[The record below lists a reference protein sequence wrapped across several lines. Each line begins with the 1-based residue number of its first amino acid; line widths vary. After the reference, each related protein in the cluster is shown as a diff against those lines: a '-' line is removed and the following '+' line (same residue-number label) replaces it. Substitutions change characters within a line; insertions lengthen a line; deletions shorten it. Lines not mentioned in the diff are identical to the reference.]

1 MPDDNQPPTDD
12 NQPPTDD
19 DATVVAQRDRS
30 RQASELGLGA
40 VIKDRFVLE
49 AVIGKGGMGVVYRAK
64 DLRMEETQDSNP
76 YVALKV
82 LKDEFQRDT
91 QMVVALQRE
100 ARKAQTLAH
109 PNIATVY
116 DFDRDEQLVYLTME
130 ALDGDPL
137 DQVILDNPL
146 GLPRTQA
153 VSIIRGLSLGLAY
166 AHNNNIVHSDFK
178 PANVFLTDDDQTKIL
193 DFGIAR
199 AVPIGHTE
207 ASDETAFDAGVL
219 GALTPSYAACE
230 MFDGADPHPADD
242 VYALAIVAYQ
252 LLSGRHPFN
261 NVPAPE
267 ARREQLE
274 PEPLK
279 GLKRR
284 EWRALKNGLAFDRS
298 HRTQHASEFL
308 RRFEGGSKLMLALG
322 AVVILAAAFAAYI
335 SYVQIEEDR
344 RIAPDIPFVE
354 LSQPTQQDIARLL
367 EEGDLL
373 HGFGDVGSALSLYRE
388 AYQLH
393 PRNVEVVTRLE
404 SFFEA
409 VTNKAIETDDA
420 EGIERLR
427 DNLEVVMSTD
437 DFLGRLPSLVELK
450 DRLALPE

>member
-1 MPDDNQPPTDD
+1 MADDPSQPE
-12 NQPPTDD
+12 D
-19 DATVVAQRDRS
+19 DATLVVQRDRA
-30 RQASELGLGA
+30 RQADEVGIGS
-40 VIKDRFVLE
+40 VIKERFVLE
-49 AVIGKGGMGVVYRAK
+49 SEIGQGGMGIVYRAK
-64 DLRMEETQDSNP
+64 DLRMEETQDRDP

-82 LKDEFQRDT
+82 LNDKFQRDT

-137 DQVILDNPL
+137 DQVIRANPL
-146 GLPRTQA
+146 GLPRSQA
-153 VSIIRGLSLGLAY
+153 LSIIRGLSLGLAY

-178 PANVFLTDDDQTKIL
+178 PANVFLTEDDQTKIL

-199 AVPIGHTE
+199 AVPMGHAE
-207 ASDETAFDAGVL
+207 ASETTTFDAGVL

-230 MFDGADPHPADD
+230 MFERADPHPADD

-261 NVPAPE
+261 NVSAPE
-267 ARREQLE
+267 ARRRQLE
-274 PEPLK
+274 PEPIK

-284 EWRALKNGLAFDRS
+284 EWRALKNGLAFARADRS
-298 HRTQHASEFL
+298 QHASEFL
-308 RRFEGGSKLMLALG
+308 RRFEGGSKLWVALG
-322 AVVILAAAFAAYI
+322 AVALLAAVFAGYV

-344 RIAPDIPFVE
+344 RIAPDIPFAE
-354 LSQPTQQDIARLL
+354 LPQATQQDIARLL
-367 EEGDLL
+367 EEGDLF
-373 HGFGDVGSALSLYRE
+373 HRFGDVGSALSLYRQ

-393 PRNVEVVTRLE
+393 PRNEAVVTRLE

-409 VTNKAIETDDA
+409 VTDKAVDA
-420 EGIERLR
+420 GNAADIERLR
-427 DNLEVVMSTD
+427 ENLEVVMATD
-437 DFLGRLPSLVELK
+437 DFLGRLPSLVDLS
-450 DRLALPE
+450 DRLVPAE